1 MGGGIYD
8 SCIYWRD
15 IVDVGGYGMG
25 FILPI
30 AVVLT
35 IILLTKQEGLN
46 GGENIEQE
54 ESAPVIQAMTSFG
67 KKMAIFIVI
76 YIFTTIILACFTSA
90 IPLSWFDELISYM
103 GISCF
108 IMPPLAFHVYVGV
121 FHFRTRRLYKSNQL
135 SDKDR
140 RSHIVSGITFYV
152 CTALLIWVVWFS
164 VGVFT
169 GEIHLM

>member
-1 MGGGIYD
+1 MGLI
-8 SCIYWRD
+8 I
-15 IVDVGGYGMG
+15 
-25 FILPI
+25 PI

-46 GGENIEQE
+46 GVENIEKE
-54 ESAPVIQAMTSFG
+54 ESAPVVQSLKSFG

-108 IMPPLAFHVYVGV
+108 LIPPIAFHTYVGV
-121 FHFRTRRLYKSNQL
+121 FHFRTRRLYKANEL
-135 SDKDR
+135 TEDDR
-140 RSHIVSGITFYV
+140 KAHVASGIAFYI
-152 CTALLIWVVWFS
+152 CTALFIWVVWLAI
-164 VGVFT
+164 GVFT
-169 GEIHLM
+169 GEIMLM